1 MDSDRVGWRMP
12 SLTAVGALA
21 VLILSAPVA
30 RAQAT
35 LPLQGGEQI
44 NRNVFGIGVS
54 AGPVSGIGLSF
65 RHHLPARFSY
75 QVTGGIIKVDE
86 KLSYALGA
94 EAQFDFTRKESDRFY
109 LVLAA
114 GYYYT
119 GKPDE
124 NELEGPAR
132 AGLGVGAELSL
143 GGPLHVNGELLFSYF
158 SDGNVLPL
166 PQVGL
171 HYYFY

>member
-1 MDSDRVGWRMP
+1 MP
-12 SLTAVGALA
+12 SLRAVAILA
-21 VLILSAPVA
+21 VLVLSTSSA

-35 LPLQGGEQI
+35 LPAQGGEQI
-44 NRNVFGIGVS
+44 SRHVFGIGVS

-86 KLSYALGA
+86 KLSYAVGG
-94 EAQFDFTRKESDRFY
+94 EAQFDFTRKESDRFF

-119 GKPDE
+119 GKPDD

-132 AGLGVGAELSL
+132 VGLGVGAELSL
-143 GGPLHVNGELLFSYF
+143 GGPLHANGEILFSYF

-171 HYYFY
+171 YYYFY